1 MIVIITITIP
11 ITVHQRDSSGETRVG
26 SIIAALSAQREP
38 DGLPPM
44 MTLFIFIITT
54 TAVIIYI
61 TIIIIFTR
69 PLLWRAKPQAR
80 IQLKPVL
87 LGVFSTSHFGL
98 PALSSDWILL
108 FKCEYEYKKVIICVT
123 YLHSHS
129 LALYRRAEPK
139 PHVDGRAESEDKT

>member
-1 MIVIITITIP
+1 MIVIIIITIP

-61 TIIIIFTR
+61 IIIIIFTR
-69 PLLWRAKPQAR
+69 PYPAAGLVSGQDT
-80 IQLKPVL
+80 QLKPVRF
-87 LGVFSTSHFGL
+87 GVFSTSRFAL
-98 PALSSDWILL
+98 PALSSD
-108 FKCEYEYKKVIICVT
+108 
-123 YLHSHS
+123 
-129 LALYRRAEPK
+129 
-139 PHVDGRAESEDKT
+139 